1 MRRVHLKKATLDAAT
16 VRAGDLLAFPQGTS
30 AAQKPVVRRIAAAAL
45 LLLLTAGG
53 ARAASSIPAIDNV
66 FADLDRTSSPGC
78 ALGVTRDGVFLY
90 RRGYGMAS
98 LEHGVPVTADTLF
111 YAGSVSKQFVA
122 ASIALAAEQGRLSL
136 DDEIRKHIPE
146 LPDYGHKTTL
156 RHLIHHTS
164 GLRDYLGL
172 LQLAGI
178 PAEDVLDKD
187 EIRALIVRQKG
198 LNFQPGSQYLYS
210 NSGYFL
216 LAEIL
221 RRATAMPLRAFAEKN
236 IFQPLAMTQTRFH
249 DDRRE
254 IVPRRAFAYAPAQG
268 GAFELNWSSNF
279 DQVGSGG
286 LLTSVNDMLGWERNF
301 LEPRIGSAKF
311 LETIHTPGE
320 QPTSVDDPTARYAF
334 GLVLSRYRG
343 LKTASHGGSMFG
355 FRAAYL
361 RFPEQRFA
369 VICLC
374 NVSNAD
380 PMNRAF
386 RVADFFLA
394 DRLGPPDSQQRPRQ
408 APAGGK
414 PAAASAG
421 AASSLAR
428 FAGTYRSEELDAAY
442 RFVVQDGAL
451 AFAGNKTVP
460 ATPLEPAGQDRFRAS
475 REAAN
480 LEFTFTRDSVVLD
493 AGRVTGIRFDRVD

>member
-1 MRRVHLKKATLDAAT
+1 MRKVHLRQATLEAITPRDGQPRALRAAWKSA
-16 VRAGDLLAFPQGTS
+16 VRRFAFAGLVSLLA
-30 AAQKPVVRRIAAAAL
+30 AA
-45 LLLLTAGG
+45 G
-53 ARAASSIPAIDNV
+53 ASGASSIPAIDNV
-66 FADLDRTSSPGC
+66 FSDLDRTNSPGC
-78 ALGVTRDGVFLY
+78 ALGVTRDGGFLY
-90 RRGYGMAS
+90 RRGYGIAS
-98 LEHGVPVTADTLF
+98 LEHEVAITPQTLF

-122 ASIALAAEQGRLSL
+122 ASIALASEQGRLGL
-136 DDEIRKHIPE
+136 NDEVRKHIPE
-146 LPDYGHKTTL
+146 LPDYGGKITL

-172 LQLAGI
+172 LQLAGK
-178 PAEDVLDKD
+178 PAEDVLEKD
-187 EIRALIVRQKG
+187 EIFALIVRQKG

-221 RRATAMPLRAFAEKN
+221 RRAAAMTLRDFAAKN
-236 IFQPLAMTQTRFH
+236 IFGPLQMTQTRFH

-254 IVPRRAFAYAPAQG
+254 IVPGRAFAYAPARG
-268 GAFELNWSSNF
+268 GGFELNWSSNF

-301 LEPRIGSAKF
+301 LEPRIGPSRF

-320 QPTSVDDPTARYAF
+320 QPVGGDDPDGRYAF

-343 LKTASHGGSMFG
+343 LRTVSHGGSMFG

-374 NVSNAD
+374 NVSNAE
-380 PMNRAF
+380 PMKRAF

-394 DRLGPPDSQQRPRQ
+394 DQLGPAYSEQRPRQ
-408 APAGGK
+408 TPSDGK
-414 PAAASAG
+414 PTVTGPVSAASL
-421 AASSLAR
+421 ASL
-428 FAGTYRSEELDAAY
+428 AGTYHSGELDVSY
-442 RFVVQDGAL
+442 RFFVQDGRL
-451 AFAGNKTVP
+451 VFAGHKTLP
-460 ATPLEPAGQDRFRAS
+460 AMPLEFAGQDRFRAAP
-475 REAAN
+475 EGTN
-480 LEFTFTRDSVVLD
+480 LTFTFTQESIVLD
-493 AGRVTGIRFDRVD
+493 AGRVTGIRFERLD